1 MRTRALAALLLLTL
15 ALTACVA
22 VTPPTDEPPV
32 DEPSAVEEREPLRL
46 DALNVELVAQER
58 DTDALLALQKAF
70 PAALQ
75 AALAAQDVTVDAV
88 NVTFGTSGAATAT
101 ALRDGAVELAFL
113 PAESWTE
120 AEQGVLVALERGNAD
135 DPARSV
141 MVLAADEPRL
151 TDALRAALPAL
162 APVLS
167 DYADGGYVWDEAEAA
182 ALTAAGDTNDA

>member
-1 MRTRALAALLLLTL
+1 MRTRALAALLLTL
-15 ALTACVA
+15 ALSACGV

-32 DEPSAVEEREPLRL
+32 DEPPAVEEREPLRL

-182 ALTAAGDTNDA
+182 ALTAAGDTGDA

>member
-15 ALTACVA
+15 TLSACGV

-32 DEPSAVEEREPLRL
+32 DEPPAVEEREPLRL

-182 ALTAAGDTNDA
+182 ALTAAGDTGDA

>member
-15 ALTACVA
+15 ALSACGA

-32 DEPSAVEEREPLRL
+32 DEPPAVEEREPLRL

-182 ALTAAGDTNDA
+182 ALTAAGDTNAG

>member
-15 ALTACVA
+15 ALSACGV

-182 ALTAAGDTNDA
+182 ALTAAGDTNAG

>member
-15 ALTACVA
+15 APSACGA
-22 VTPPTDEPPV
+22 FTPPTDEPPV

-120 AEQGVLVALERGNAD
+120 AEQGVLVALERGNAG

-182 ALTAAGDTNDA
+182 ALTAAGDTGEG

>member
-1 MRTRALAALLLLTL
+1 MRTRALAALLLTL
-15 ALTACVA
+15 ALSACGV

-32 DEPSAVEEREPLRL
+32 DEPPAVEEREPLRL